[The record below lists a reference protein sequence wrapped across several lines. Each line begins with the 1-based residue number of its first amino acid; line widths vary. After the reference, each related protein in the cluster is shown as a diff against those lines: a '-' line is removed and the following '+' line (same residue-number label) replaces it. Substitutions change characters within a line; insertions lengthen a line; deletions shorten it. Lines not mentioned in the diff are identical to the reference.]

1 MGKVNES
8 EQILTVLPEISTQ
21 FFRGKGNT
29 ERRGDLMNQDTQMLQ
44 QICKSTQMGQSGIR
58 AVYEQA
64 REPAMKQ
71 ALASQLR
78 EYDAIHHQADRL
90 LKDRGQTAARISGL
104 VLSASRMGAQ
114 MKLAMD
120 GSSSKIAEMMIEG
133 NTKGMVKSMRQNR
146 ALHALDPKVSSLSNR
161 LLQTELTNI
170 EQMKPFL

>member
-1 MGKVNES
+1 
-8 EQILTVLPEISTQ
+8 
-21 FFRGKGNT
+21 
-29 ERRGDLMNQDTQMLQ
+29 MNQDTQMLQ

-58 AVYEQA
+58 AVYDRA
-64 REPAMKQ
+64 RDPAMKQ

-90 LKDRGQTAARISGL
+90 LSARGERAQQIPAMVLRFSG
-104 VLSASRMGAQ
+104 MGAQ
-114 MKLAMD
+114 MRLARD

-146 ALHALDPKVSSLSNR
+146 ALHALDPKVSGLSNR

>member
-1 MGKVNES
+1 
-8 EQILTVLPEISTQ
+8 
-21 FFRGKGNT
+21 
-29 ERRGDLMNQDTQMLQ
+29 MNQDTQMLQ

-58 AVYEQA
+58 SVMDSAK
-64 REPAMKQ
+64 EPAMKQ

-90 LKDRGQTAARISGL
+90 LRDRGESAQQIPAM
-104 VLSASRMGAQ
+104 VLSFSRMGAQ
-114 MKLAMD
+114 VRLARD
-120 GSSSKIAEMMIEG
+120 STSSKIAEMMIEG

-161 LLQTELTNI
+161 LLQTELANI

>member
-1 MGKVNES
+1 
-8 EQILTVLPEISTQ
+8 
-21 FFRGKGNT
+21 
-29 ERRGDLMNQDTQMLQ
+29 MNQDTQMLQ

-58 AVYEQA
+58 AVFTGA

-90 LKDRGQTAARISGL
+90 LRDRGESAQRIPGL
-104 VLSASRMGAQ
+104 VLAASRMGAQ
-114 MKLAMD
+114 MRLARD

-146 ALHALDPKVSSLSNR
+146 ALHALDPKVSNLSNR